1 MPHAPS
7 LPPELAANLP
17 TRPVPTARRP
27 LLGQQ
32 VLVVE
37 DSRVAGEAIR
47 LMCLRSG
54 ARIRRAST
62 LGAASRHLAT
72 WFPNVVIVDL
82 GLPDGPGTELIE
94 RLHLGR
100 PRVDAVIGLSGDPA
114 LEDAATQAGA
124 DAFIAKPVASVAAF
138 QEAVLAVLPADARPL
153 GPRALDLNEIP
164 VDAEAF
170 RDDLAHAASLLGD
183 ADAPGGPGPQD
194 GPGGYVAG
202 FLVGVAASAGDAELH
217 AAAVAAAQGGA
228 PAAAERLSCLVRT
241 RLDSAPPAPP
251 VAV

>member
-1 MPHAPS
+1 MPEPQPRPAAP
-7 LPPELAANLP
+7 PAAFAL
-17 TRPVPTARRP
+17 RPAPTARRP

-62 LGAASRHLAT
+62 LAAAGRHLSA

-82 GLPDGPGTELIE
+82 GLPDGSGAELIE

-100 PRVDAVIGLSGDPA
+100 PRVEAVIGLSGDPA
-114 LEDAATQAGA
+114 LEDAATAAGA

-138 QEAVLAVLPADARPL
+138 QEAVLAVLPAGARPP
-153 GPRALDLNEIP
+153 GPRALDLSEVI

-170 RDDLAHAASLLGD
+170 RDDMAHAAALLDGG
-183 ADAPGGPGPQD
+183 ADAAAELPPG
-194 GPGGYVAG
+194 YLAR
-202 FLVGVAASAGDAELH
+202 FLAGVAESAGDDALLR
-217 AAAVAAAQGGA
+217 AARAALA
-228 PAAAERLSCLVRT
+228 PDPAGDGEDRLAALVRA
-241 RLDSAPPAPP
+241 RLA
-251 VAV
+251 

>member
-7 LPPELAANLP
+7 PPPELAANLP
-17 TRPVPTARRP
+17 ARPAPTANRP

-32 VLVVE
+32 ILVVE

-54 ARIRRAST
+54 ARIRRAGT

-82 GLPDGPGTELIE
+82 GLPDGPGTALIE

-100 PRVDAVIGLSGDPA
+100 PRIDAVIGLSGDPA
-114 LEDAATQAGA
+114 LEDAATEAGA

-138 QEAVLAVLPADARPL
+138 QEALLAVLPAGARPR
-153 GPRALDLNEIP
+153 GPRALDLTEIP

-170 RDDLAHAASLLGD
+170 RDDLAHAAALLGD
-183 ADAPGGPGPQD
+183 SDPPEGS
-194 GPGGYVAG
+194 GGYVAG
-202 FLVGVAASAGDAELH
+202 FLAGVAASAGDAALH
-217 AAAVAAAQGGA
+217 AAAL
-228 PAAAERLSCLVRT
+228 AAERDGAAAAGLAALVRA
-241 RLDSAPPAPP
+241 RLDAAPPASPI
-251 VAV
+251 AV